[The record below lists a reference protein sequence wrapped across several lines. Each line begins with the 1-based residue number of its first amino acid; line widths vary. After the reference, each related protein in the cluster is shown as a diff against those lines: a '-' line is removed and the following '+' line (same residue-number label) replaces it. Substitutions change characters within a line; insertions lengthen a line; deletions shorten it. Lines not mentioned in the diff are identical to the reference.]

1 MNLKALRRFTA
12 SFTAAAMALLSAY
25 MAAAASSAKFKLSSN
40 KTEVLKDNSFTVTL
54 SAENSFSAA
63 GIYAEIAFD
72 KDAFELKKYTVV
84 NDIISECS
92 VGYRNSKVLFVWD
105 SDKNA
110 SFSSGNLLKL
120 QFKTISDS
128 SEGKKKFSFDVIE
141 MCDEKFKSVPNA
153 VTSAEVSVKKLTAS
167 DNVLKTID
175 LINNIGTV
183 DASDACL
190 KRITLALNAFSK
202 LSSSEKG
209 LVSNYPTLAEA
220 QKKYNELKEKEEAE
234 KNQQALQNE
243 INKFLSDNAEAL
255 ALTENNAKISD
266 LTRVTDAL
274 NEYATKSAYV
284 REKLKNKYEHLKKLR
299 DKINAL
305 IEDENAKNAAAEI
318 AAGFKETFK
327 DLIELPVSNVVY
339 EPELLT
345 EIESAVNTYDEV
357 FDDYT
362 KALLTK
368 EYQHIKALYERYKEL
383 EIKNAPEPESV
394 VREYTAFREKYL
406 KLIMMGEDSVTQNEY
421 SLIQQ
426 AMSDFDS
433 MSDMAKGKMASVY
446 RHFMNL
452 LFALNNAEVDYT
464 DSDDTQTDIDSDTDG
479 NEIIKEVVKYKT
491 KTLTAG
497 EIGLKTSY
505 EASDTVWM
513 LLALLGVSIILFSV
527 PTTLYFVMKN
537 KYLKGG
543 ENGE

>member
-1 MNLKALRRFTA
+1 MTLKALRRFTA
-12 SFTAAAMALLSAY
+12 SLMAAAMALLSAY
-25 MAAAASSAKFKLSSN
+25 TAAAASSAKFKLSSN
-40 KTEVLKDNSFTVTL
+40 KTEVFKDNSFTVTL

-63 GIYAEIAFD
+63 GIYAEISFD
-72 KDAFELKKYTVV
+72 KTAFELQKYTVV
-84 NDIISECS
+84 NDNISDCS

-110 SFSSGNLLKL
+110 SFSGNLLKL
-120 QFKTISDS
+120 QFKTVSDS

-141 MCDEKFKSVPNA
+141 MCDEKFKSVSNA

-202 LSSSEKG
+202 LTSSEKG

-243 INKFLSDNAEAL
+243 INKFLSDNADAL
-255 ALTENNAKISD
+255 ALTESNAKISD
-266 LTRVTDAL
+266 LTKVTDAL

-305 IEDENAKNAAAEI
+305 IEDENAKNAAIEI
-318 AAGFKETFK
+318 AAGFRETFK

-345 EIESAVNTYDEV
+345 EIESAINTYDEV

-406 KLIMMGEDSVTQNEY
+406 KLIMMSEDSVTQNEY

-426 AMSDFDS
+426 AMSDYDS

-446 RHFMNL
+446 RHLMNL
-452 LFALNNAEVDYT
+452 LFALNNAEVDYI
-464 DSDDTQTDIDSDTDG
+464 DSDDTQTDIDSDTNG

-491 KTLTAG
+491 KTLEAG

-505 EASDTVWM
+505 KVSDTVWM
-513 LLALLGVSIILFSV
+513 LLVLLGVSIILFSV

>member
-1 MNLKALRRFTA
+1 MTLKALRRFTA
-12 SFTAAAMALLSAY
+12 SLIAAAMALLSAY
-25 MAAAASSAKFKLSSN
+25 TAAAASSAKFKLSSN
-40 KTEVLKDNSFTVTL
+40 KTEVFKDYSFTVTL

-63 GIYAEIAFD
+63 GIYAEISFD
-72 KDAFELKKYTVV
+72 KTAFELQKYTVV
-84 NDIISECS
+84 NDNISDCS

-110 SFSSGNLLKL
+110 SFSGNLLKL
-120 QFKTISDS
+120 QFKTVSDS

-153 VTSAEVSVKKLTAS
+153 VTPAEVSVKKLTAS

-202 LSSSEKG
+202 LTSSEKG

-220 QKKYNELKEKEEAE
+220 QKKYNELKEKEETE

-243 INKFLSDNAEAL
+243 INKFLSDNADAL
-255 ALTENNAKISD
+255 ALTESNAKISD
-266 LTRVTDAL
+266 LTKVTDAL

-305 IEDENAKNAAAEI
+305 IEDENAKNAAIEI
-318 AAGFKETFK
+318 AAGFRETFK

-339 EPELLT
+339 EPEVLT
-345 EIESAVNTYDEV
+345 EIESAINTYDEV

-406 KLIMMGEDSVTQNEY
+406 KLIMMSEDSVTQNEY

-426 AMSDFDS
+426 AMSDYDS

-446 RHFMNL
+446 RHLMNL
-452 LFALNNAEVDYT
+452 LFALNNAEVDYI
-464 DSDDTQTDIDSDTDG
+464 DSDDTQTDIDSDTNG

-491 KTLTAG
+491 KTLEAG

-505 EASDTVWM
+505 KVSDTVWM
-513 LLALLGVSIILFSV
+513 LLVLLGVSIILFSV

>member
-1 MNLKALRRFTA
+1 MTLKALRRFTA
-12 SFTAAAMALLSAY
+12 SLMAAAMALLSAY
-25 MAAAASSAKFKLSSN
+25 TAAAASSAKFKLSSN
-40 KTEVLKDNSFTVTL
+40 KTEVFKDNSFTVTL

-63 GIYAEIAFD
+63 GIYAEISFD
-72 KDAFELKKYTVV
+72 KTAFELQKYTVV
-84 NDIISECS
+84 NDNISDCS

-110 SFSSGNLLKL
+110 SFSGNLLKL
-120 QFKTISDS
+120 QFKTVSDS

-202 LSSSEKG
+202 LTSSEKG

-243 INKFLSDNAEAL
+243 INKFLSDNADAL
-255 ALTENNAKISD
+255 ALTESNAKISD
-266 LTRVTDAL
+266 LTKVTDAL

-284 REKLKNKYEHLKKLR
+284 REKLKNEYEHLKKLR

-305 IEDENAKNAAAEI
+305 IEDENAKNAAIEI
-318 AAGFKETFK
+318 AAGFRETFK

-339 EPELLT
+339 EPEVLT
-345 EIESAVNTYDEV
+345 EIESAINTYDEV

-406 KLIMMGEDSVTQNEY
+406 KLIMMSEDSVTQNEY

-426 AMSDFDS
+426 AMSDYDS

-446 RHFMNL
+446 RHLMNL
-452 LFALNNAEVDYT
+452 LFALNNAEVDYI
-464 DSDDTQTDIDSDTDG
+464 DSDDTQTDIDSDTNG

-491 KTLTAG
+491 KTLEAG

-505 EASDTVWM
+505 KVSDTVWI
-513 LLALLGVSIILFSV
+513 LLVLLGVSIILFSV

>member
-1 MNLKALRRFTA
+1 MTLKALRRFTA
-12 SFTAAAMALLSAY
+12 SCMAAAMALLSAY
-25 MAAAASSAKFKLSSN
+25 TAAAASSAKFKLSSN
-40 KTEVLKDNSFTVTL
+40 KTEVFKDNSFTVTL

-63 GIYAEIAFD
+63 GIYAEISFD
-72 KDAFELKKYTVV
+72 KTAFELQKYTVV
-84 NDIISECS
+84 NDNISDCS

-110 SFSSGNLLKL
+110 SFSGNLLKL
-120 QFKTISDS
+120 QFKTVSDS

-202 LSSSEKG
+202 LTSSEKG

-243 INKFLSDNAEAL
+243 INKFLSDNADAL
-255 ALTENNAKISD
+255 ALTESNAKISD
-266 LTRVTDAL
+266 LTKVTDAL

-284 REKLKNKYEHLKKLR
+284 REKLKNEYEHLKKLR

-305 IEDENAKNAAAEI
+305 IEDENAKNAAIEI
-318 AAGFKETFK
+318 AAGFRETFK

-339 EPELLT
+339 EPEVLT
-345 EIESAVNTYDEV
+345 EIESAINTYDEV
-357 FDDYT
+357 FNDYT

-383 EIKNAPEPESV
+383 EIKNAPEPASV

-406 KLIMMGEDSVTQNEY
+406 KLIMMSEDSVTQNEY

-426 AMSDFDS
+426 AMSDYDS

-446 RHFMNL
+446 RHLMNL
-452 LFALNNAEVDYT
+452 LFALNNAEVDYI
-464 DSDDTQTDIDSDTDG
+464 DSDDTQTDIDSDTNG

-491 KTLTAG
+491 KTLEAG

-505 EASDTVWM
+505 KVSDTVWM
-513 LLALLGVSIILFSV
+513 LLVLLGVSIILFSV

>member
-1 MNLKALRRFTA
+1 MTLKALRRFTA
-12 SFTAAAMALLSAY
+12 SLMAAAMALLSAY
-25 MAAAASSAKFKLSSN
+25 TAAAASSAKFKLSSN
-40 KTEVLKDNSFTVTL
+40 KTEVFKDNSFTVTL

-63 GIYAEIAFD
+63 GIYAEISFD
-72 KDAFELKKYTVV
+72 KTAFELQKYTVV
-84 NDIISECS
+84 NDNISDCS

-110 SFSSGNLLKL
+110 SFSGNLLKL
-120 QFKTISDS
+120 QFKTVSDS

-202 LSSSEKG
+202 LTSSEKG

-243 INKFLSDNAEAL
+243 INKFLSDNADAL
-255 ALTENNAKISD
+255 ALTESNAKISD
-266 LTRVTDAL
+266 LTKVTDAL

-284 REKLKNKYEHLKKLR
+284 REKLKNEYEHLKKLR

-305 IEDENAKNAAAEI
+305 IEDENAKNAAIEI
-318 AAGFKETFK
+318 AAGFRETFK

-345 EIESAVNTYDEV
+345 EIESAINTYDEV

-406 KLIMMGEDSVTQNEY
+406 KLIMMSEDSVTQNEY

-426 AMSDFDS
+426 AMSDYDS

-446 RHFMNL
+446 RHLMNL
-452 LFALNNAEVDYT
+452 LFALNNAEVDYI
-464 DSDDTQTDIDSDTDG
+464 DSDDTQTDIDSDTNG

-491 KTLTAG
+491 KTLEAG

-505 EASDTVWM
+505 KVSDTVWM
-513 LLALLGVSIILFSV
+513 LLVLLGVSIILFSV

>member
-1 MNLKALRRFTA
+1 MTLKALRRFTA
-12 SFTAAAMALLSAY
+12 SLMAAAMALLSAY
-25 MAAAASSAKFKLSSN
+25 TAAAASSAKFKLSSN
-40 KTEVLKDNSFTVTL
+40 KTEVFKDNSFTVTL

-63 GIYAEIAFD
+63 GIYAEISFD
-72 KDAFELKKYTVV
+72 KTAFELQKYTVV
-84 NDIISECS
+84 NDNISDCS

-110 SFSSGNLLKL
+110 SFSGNLLKL
-120 QFKTISDS
+120 QFKTVSDS
-128 SEGKKKFSFDVIE
+128 SEGKKKFSFNVIE
-141 MCDEKFKSVPNA
+141 MCDEKFKSVSNA
-153 VTSAEVSVKKLTAS
+153 VTPAEVSVKKLAAS

-202 LSSSEKG
+202 LTSSEKG

-220 QKKYNELKEKEEAE
+220 QKKYNEIKEKEEAE

-243 INKFLSDNAEAL
+243 INKFLSDNADAL
-255 ALTENNAKISD
+255 ALTESNAKISD
-266 LTRVTDAL
+266 LTKVTDAL

-284 REKLKNKYEHLKKLR
+284 REKLKNEYEHLKKLR

-305 IEDENAKNAAAEI
+305 IEDENAKNAAIEI
-318 AAGFKETFK
+318 AAGFRETFK

-345 EIESAVNTYDEV
+345 EIESAINTYDEV

-406 KLIMMGEDSVTQNEY
+406 KLIMMSEDSVTLNEY

-426 AMSDFDS
+426 AMSDYDS
-433 MSDMAKGKMASVY
+433 MSDMAKGKTASVY
-446 RHFMNL
+446 RHLMNL
-452 LFALNNAEVDYT
+452 LFALNNAEVDYI

-491 KTLTAG
+491 KTLEAG

-505 EASDTVWM
+505 KVSDTVWM
-513 LLALLGVSIILFSV
+513 LLVLLGVSIILFSV

>member
-1 MNLKALRRFTA
+1 MTLKALRRFTA
-12 SFTAAAMALLSAY
+12 SLMAAAMALLSAY
-25 MAAAASSAKFKLSSN
+25 TAAAASSAKFKLSSN
-40 KTEVLKDNSFTVTL
+40 KTEVFKDNSFTVTL
-54 SAENSFSAA
+54 SAENSFSSA
-63 GIYAEIAFD
+63 GIYAEISFD
-72 KDAFELKKYTVV
+72 KTAFELQKYTVV
-84 NDIISECS
+84 NDNISDCS

-105 SDKNA
+105 SDKNV
-110 SFSSGNLLKL
+110 SFSGNLLKL
-120 QFKTISDS
+120 QFKTVSDS

-141 MCDEKFKSVPNA
+141 MCDEKFKSVSNA

-202 LSSSEKG
+202 LTSSEKG

-243 INKFLSDNAEAL
+243 INKFLSDNADAL
-255 ALTENNAKISD
+255 ALTESNAKISD
-266 LTRVTDAL
+266 LTKVTDAL

-284 REKLKNKYEHLKKLR
+284 REKLKNEYEHLKKLR

-305 IEDENAKNAAAEI
+305 IEDENAKNAAIEI
-318 AAGFKETFK
+318 AAGFRETFK

-345 EIESAVNTYDEV
+345 EIESAINTYDEV

-406 KLIMMGEDSVTQNEY
+406 KLIMMSEDSVTQNEY

-426 AMSDFDS
+426 AMSDYDS

-446 RHFMNL
+446 RHLMNL
-452 LFALNNAEVDYT
+452 LFALNNAEVDYI
-464 DSDDTQTDIDSDTDG
+464 DSDDTQTDIDSDTNG

-491 KTLTAG
+491 KTLEAG

-505 EASDTVWM
+505 KVSDTVWM
-513 LLALLGVSIILFSV
+513 LLVLLGVSIILFSV

>member
-1 MNLKALRRFTA
+1 MTLKAFRRFTA
-12 SFTAAAMALLSAY
+12 SLMAAAMALLSAY
-25 MAAAASSAKFKLSSN
+25 TAAAASSAKFKLSSN
-40 KTEVLKDNSFTVTL
+40 KTEVFKDNSFTVTL

-63 GIYAEIAFD
+63 GIYAEISFD
-72 KDAFELKKYTVV
+72 KTAFELQKYTVV
-84 NDIISECS
+84 NDNISDCS

-110 SFSSGNLLKL
+110 SFSGNLLKL
-120 QFKTISDS
+120 QFKTVSDS

-141 MCDEKFKSVPNA
+141 MCDEKFKSVSNA
-153 VTSAEVSVKKLTAS
+153 VTPAEVSVKKLAAS

-202 LSSSEKG
+202 LTSSEKG

-243 INKFLSDNAEAL
+243 INKFLSDNADAL
-255 ALTENNAKISD
+255 ALTESNAKISD
-266 LTRVTDAL
+266 LTKVTDAL

-284 REKLKNKYEHLKKLR
+284 REKLKNEYEHLKKLR

-305 IEDENAKNAAAEI
+305 IEDENAKNAAIEI
-318 AAGFKETFK
+318 AAGFRETFK

-345 EIESAVNTYDEV
+345 EIESAINTYDEV

-406 KLIMMGEDSVTQNEY
+406 KLIMMSEDSVTLNEY

-426 AMSDFDS
+426 AMSDYDS
-433 MSDMAKGKMASVY
+433 MSDMAKGKTASVY
-446 RHFMNL
+446 RHLMNL
-452 LFALNNAEVDYT
+452 LFALNNAEVDYI
-464 DSDDTQTDIDSDTDG
+464 DSDDTLTDIDSDTDG
-479 NEIIKEVVKYKT
+479 NEIIKEVVKFKT
-491 KTLTAG
+491 KTLEAG

-505 EASDTVWM
+505 KVSDTVWM
-513 LLALLGVSIILFSV
+513 LLVLLGVSIILFSV

>member
-1 MNLKALRRFTA
+1 MTLKALRRFTA
-12 SFTAAAMALLSAY
+12 SLMAAAMALLSAY
-25 MAAAASSAKFKLSSN
+25 TAAAASSAKFKLSSN
-40 KTEVLKDNSFTVTL
+40 KTEVFKDNSFTVTL

-63 GIYAEIAFD
+63 GIYAEISFD
-72 KDAFELKKYTVV
+72 KAAFELQKYTVV
-84 NDIISECS
+84 NDNISDCS

-110 SFSSGNLLKL
+110 SFSGNLLKL
-120 QFKTISDS
+120 QFKTVSDS

-141 MCDEKFKSVPNA
+141 MCDEKFKSVSNA
-153 VTSAEVSVKKLTAS
+153 VTPAEVSVKKLAAS

-202 LSSSEKG
+202 LTSSEKG

-243 INKFLSDNAEAL
+243 INKFLSDNADAL
-255 ALTENNAKISD
+255 ALTESNAKISD
-266 LTRVTDAL
+266 LTKVTDAL

-284 REKLKNKYEHLKKLR
+284 REKIKNEYEHLKKLR

-305 IEDENAKNAAAEI
+305 IEDENAKNAAIEI
-318 AAGFKETFK
+318 AAGFRETFK

-345 EIESAVNTYDEV
+345 EIESAINTYDEV

-406 KLIMMGEDSVTQNEY
+406 KLIMMSEDSVTLNEY

-426 AMSDFDS
+426 AMSDYDS
-433 MSDMAKGKMASVY
+433 MSDMAKGKTASVY
-446 RHFMNL
+446 RHLMNL
-452 LFALNNAEVDYT
+452 LFALNNAEVDYI

-491 KTLTAG
+491 KTLEAG

-505 EASDTVWM
+505 KVSDTVWM
-513 LLALLGVSIILFSV
+513 LLVLLGVSIILFSV

>member
-1 MNLKALRRFTA
+1 MTLKALRRFTA
-12 SFTAAAMALLSAY
+12 SCMAAAMALLSAY
-25 MAAAASSAKFKLSSN
+25 TAAAASSAKFKLSSN
-40 KTEVLKDNSFTVTL
+40 KTEVFKDNSFTVTL

-63 GIYAEIAFD
+63 GIYAEISFD
-72 KDAFELKKYTVV
+72 KIAFELQKYTVV
-84 NDIISECS
+84 NDNISDCS

-110 SFSSGNLLKL
+110 SFSGNLLKL
-120 QFKTISDS
+120 QFKTVSDS

-141 MCDEKFKSVPNA
+141 MCDEKFKSVSNA
-153 VTSAEVSVKKLTAS
+153 VTPAEVSVKKLTAS

-202 LSSSEKG
+202 LTSSEKG

-243 INKFLSDNAEAL
+243 INKFLSDNADAL
-255 ALTENNAKISD
+255 ALTESNAKISD

-284 REKLKNKYEHLKKLR
+284 REKLKNEYEHLKKLR

-318 AAGFKETFK
+318 AAGFRETFK

-339 EPELLT
+339 EPEVLT
-345 EIESAVNTYDEV
+345 EIESAINTYDEV

-406 KLIMMGEDSVTQNEY
+406 KLIMMSEDSVTQNEY

-426 AMSDFDS
+426 AMSDYDS

-446 RHFMNL
+446 RHLMNL
-452 LFALNNAEVDYT
+452 LFALNNAEVDYI
-464 DSDDTQTDIDSDTDG
+464 DSDDTQTDIDSDTNG
-479 NEIIKEVVKYKT
+479 NEIIKDVVKYKT
-491 KTLTAG
+491 KTLEAG

-505 EASDTVWM
+505 KVSDTVWM
-513 LLALLGVSIILFSV
+513 LLVLLGVSIILFSV

>member
-1 MNLKALRRFTA
+1 MTLKALRRFTA
-12 SFTAAAMALLSAY
+12 SLMAAAMALLSAY
-25 MAAAASSAKFKLSSN
+25 TVAAASSAKFKLSSN
-40 KTEVLKDNSFTVTL
+40 KTEVFKDNSFTVTL

-63 GIYAEIAFD
+63 GIYAEISFD
-72 KDAFELKKYTVV
+72 KTAFELQKYTVV
-84 NDIISECS
+84 NDNISDCS

-110 SFSSGNLLKL
+110 SFSGNLLKL
-120 QFKTISDS
+120 QFKTVSDS

-141 MCDEKFKSVPNA
+141 MCDEKFKSVSNA

-202 LSSSEKG
+202 LTSSEKG

-220 QKKYNELKEKEEAE
+220 QKKYNELKEKEETE

-243 INKFLSDNAEAL
+243 INKFLSDNADAL
-255 ALTENNAKISD
+255 ALTESNAKISD
-266 LTRVTDAL
+266 LTKVTDAL

-305 IEDENAKNAAAEI
+305 IEDENAKNAAIEI
-318 AAGFKETFK
+318 AAGFRETFK

-345 EIESAVNTYDEV
+345 EIESAINTYDEV

-406 KLIMMGEDSVTQNEY
+406 KLIMMSEDSVTQNEY

-426 AMSDFDS
+426 AMSDYDS

-446 RHFMNL
+446 RHLMNL
-452 LFALNNAEVDYT
+452 LFALNNAEVDYI
-464 DSDDTQTDIDSDTDG
+464 DSDDTQTDIDSDTNG

-491 KTLTAG
+491 KTLEAG

-505 EASDTVWM
+505 KVSDTVWM
-513 LLALLGVSIILFSV
+513 LLVLLGVSIILFSV

>member
-1 MNLKALRRFTA
+1 MTLKALRRFTA
-12 SFTAAAMALLSAY
+12 SLMAAAMALLSAY
-25 MAAAASSAKFKLSSN
+25 TAAAASSAKFKLSSN
-40 KTEVLKDNSFTVTL
+40 KTEVFKDNSFTVTL

-63 GIYAEIAFD
+63 GIYAEISFD
-72 KDAFELKKYTVV
+72 KTAFELQKYTVV
-84 NDIISECS
+84 NDNISDCS

-110 SFSSGNLLKL
+110 SFSGNLLKL
-120 QFKTISDS
+120 QFKTVSDS

-141 MCDEKFKSVPNA
+141 MCDEKFKSVSNA

-202 LSSSEKG
+202 LTSSEKG

-220 QKKYNELKEKEEAE
+220 QKKYNELKEKEETE

-243 INKFLSDNAEAL
+243 INKFLSDNADAL
-255 ALTENNAKISD
+255 ALTESNAKISD
-266 LTRVTDAL
+266 LTKVTDAL

-305 IEDENAKNAAAEI
+305 IEDENAKNAAIEI
-318 AAGFKETFK
+318 AAGFRETFK

-345 EIESAVNTYDEV
+345 EIESAINTYDEV

-406 KLIMMGEDSVTQNEY
+406 KLIMMSEDSVTQNEY

-426 AMSDFDS
+426 AMSDYDS

-446 RHFMNL
+446 RHLMNL
-452 LFALNNAEVDYT
+452 LFALNNAEVDYI
-464 DSDDTQTDIDSDTDG
+464 DSDDTQTDIDSDTNG

-491 KTLTAG
+491 KTLEAG

-505 EASDTVWM
+505 KVSDTVWM
-513 LLALLGVSIILFSV
+513 LLVLLGVSIILFSV

>member
-1 MNLKALRRFTA
+1 MTLKALRRFTA
-12 SFTAAAMALLSAY
+12 SLMAAAMALLSAY
-25 MAAAASSAKFKLSSN
+25 TAAAASSAKFKLSSN
-40 KTEVLKDNSFTVTL
+40 KTEVFKDNSFTVTL

-63 GIYAEIAFD
+63 GIYAEISFD
-72 KDAFELKKYTVV
+72 KTAFELQKYTVV
-84 NDIISECS
+84 NDNISDCS

-110 SFSSGNLLKL
+110 SFSGNLLKL
-120 QFKTISDS
+120 QFKTVSDS

-141 MCDEKFKSVPNA
+141 MCDEKFKSVSNA
-153 VTSAEVSVKKLTAS
+153 VTPAEVSVKKLAAS

-202 LSSSEKG
+202 LTSSEKG
-209 LVSNYPTLAEA
+209 FVSNYPTLAEA
-220 QKKYNELKEKEEAE
+220 QKKYNEIKEKEEAE

-243 INKFLSDNAEAL
+243 INKFLSDNADAL
-255 ALTENNAKISD
+255 ALTESNAKISD
-266 LTRVTDAL
+266 LTKVTDAL

-284 REKLKNKYEHLKKLR
+284 REKLKNEYEHLKKLR

-305 IEDENAKNAAAEI
+305 IEDENAKNAAIEI
-318 AAGFKETFK
+318 AAGFRETFK

-345 EIESAVNTYDEV
+345 EIESAINTYDEV

-406 KLIMMGEDSVTQNEY
+406 KLIMMSEDSVTQNEY

-426 AMSDFDS
+426 AMSDYDS
-433 MSDMAKGKMASVY
+433 MSDMAKGKTASVY
-446 RHFMNL
+446 RHLMNL
-452 LFALNNAEVDYT
+452 LFALNNAEVDYI

-491 KTLTAG
+491 KTLEAG

-505 EASDTVWM
+505 KVSDTVWM
-513 LLALLGVSIILFSV
+513 LLVLLGVSIILFSV

>member
-1 MNLKALRRFTA
+1 MTLKALRRFTA
-12 SFTAAAMALLSAY
+12 SLMAAAMALLSAY
-25 MAAAASSAKFKLSSN
+25 TAAAASSAKFKLSSN
-40 KTEVLKDNSFTVTL
+40 KTEVFKDNSFTVTL

-63 GIYAEIAFD
+63 GIYAEISFD
-72 KDAFELKKYTVV
+72 KTAFELQKYTVV
-84 NDIISECS
+84 NDNISDCS

-110 SFSSGNLLKL
+110 SFSGNLLKL
-120 QFKTISDS
+120 QFKTVSDS

-141 MCDEKFKSVPNA
+141 MCDEKFKSVSNA
-153 VTSAEVSVKKLTAS
+153 VTPAEVSVKKLAAS

-202 LSSSEKG
+202 LTSSEKG

-255 ALTENNAKISD
+255 ALKESNAKISD
-266 LTRVTDAL
+266 LTKVTDAL

-284 REKLKNKYEHLKKLR
+284 REKLKNEYEHLKKLR

-305 IEDENAKNAAAEI
+305 IEDENAKNAAIEI
-318 AAGFKETFK
+318 AAGFRETFK

-345 EIESAVNTYDEV
+345 EIESAINTYDEV

-406 KLIMMGEDSVTQNEY
+406 KLIMMSEDSVTQNEY

-426 AMSDFDS
+426 AMSDYDS
-433 MSDMAKGKMASVY
+433 MSDMAKGKTASVY
-446 RHFMNL
+446 RHLMNL
-452 LFALNNAEVDYT
+452 LFALNNAEVDYI
-464 DSDDTQTDIDSDTDG
+464 DSDDSQTDIDSDTDG

-491 KTLTAG
+491 KTLEAG
-497 EIGLKTSY
+497 KIGLKTSY
-505 EASDTVWM
+505 KVSDTVWM
-513 LLALLGVSIILFSV
+513 LLVLLGVSIILFSV

>member
-1 MNLKALRRFTA
+1 MTLKALRRFTA
-12 SFTAAAMALLSAY
+12 SCMAAAMALLSAY
-25 MAAAASSAKFKLSSN
+25 TAAAASSAKFKLSSN
-40 KTEVLKDNSFTVTL
+40 KTEVFKDNSFTVTL

-63 GIYAEIAFD
+63 GIYAEISFD
-72 KDAFELKKYTVV
+72 KTAFELQKYTVV
-84 NDIISECS
+84 NDNISDCS

-110 SFSSGNLLKL
+110 SFSGNLLKL
-120 QFKTISDS
+120 QFKTVSDS
-128 SEGKKKFSFDVIE
+128 LEGKKKFSFDVIE

-202 LSSSEKG
+202 LTSSEKG

-243 INKFLSDNAEAL
+243 INKFLSDNADAL
-255 ALTENNAKISD
+255 ALTESNAKISD
-266 LTRVTDAL
+266 LTKVTDAL

-284 REKLKNKYEHLKKLR
+284 REKLKNEYEHLKKLR

-305 IEDENAKNAAAEI
+305 IEDENAKNAAIEI
-318 AAGFKETFK
+318 AAGFRETFK

-339 EPELLT
+339 EPEVLT
-345 EIESAVNTYDEV
+345 EIESAINTYDEV

-406 KLIMMGEDSVTQNEY
+406 KLIMMSEDSVTQNEY

-426 AMSDFDS
+426 AMSDYDS
-433 MSDMAKGKMASVY
+433 MSDMAKGKTASVY
-446 RHFMNL
+446 RHLMNL
-452 LFALNNAEVDYT
+452 LFALNNAEVDYI
-464 DSDDTQTDIDSDTDG
+464 DSDDTQTDIDSDTNG

-491 KTLTAG
+491 KTLEAG

-505 EASDTVWM
+505 KVSDTVWM
-513 LLALLGVSIILFSV
+513 LLVLLGVSIILFSV

>member
-1 MNLKALRRFTA
+1 MTLKALRRFTA
-12 SFTAAAMALLSAY
+12 SLMAAAMALLSAY
-25 MAAAASSAKFKLSSN
+25 TAAAASSAKFKLSSN
-40 KTEVLKDNSFTVTL
+40 KTEVFKDNSFTVTL

-63 GIYAEIAFD
+63 GIYAEISFD
-72 KDAFELKKYTVV
+72 KAAFELQKYTVV
-84 NDIISECS
+84 NDNISDCS

-110 SFSSGNLLKL
+110 SFSGNLLKL
-120 QFKTISDS
+120 QFKTVSDS

-141 MCDEKFKSVPNA
+141 MCDEKFKSVSNA

-202 LSSSEKG
+202 LTSSEKG

-220 QKKYNELKEKEEAE
+220 QKKYNELKEKEETE

-243 INKFLSDNAEAL
+243 INKFLSDNADAL
-255 ALTENNAKISD
+255 ALTESNAKISD

-284 REKLKNKYEHLKKLR
+284 REKLKNKYEHLKKIR

-305 IEDENAKNAAAEI
+305 IEDENAKNAAIEI
-318 AAGFKETFK
+318 AAGFRETFK

-345 EIESAVNTYDEV
+345 EIESAINTYDEV

-406 KLIMMGEDSVTQNEY
+406 KLIMMSEDSVTQNEY

-426 AMSDFDS
+426 AMSDYDS

-446 RHFMNL
+446 RHLMNL
-452 LFALNNAEVDYT
+452 LFALNNAEVDYI
-464 DSDDTQTDIDSDTDG
+464 DSDDTQTDIDSDTNG

-491 KTLTAG
+491 KTLEAG

-505 EASDTVWM
+505 KVSDTVWM
-513 LLALLGVSIILFSV
+513 LLVLLGVSIILFSV

>member
-1 MNLKALRRFTA
+1 MTLKALRRFTA
-12 SFTAAAMALLSAY
+12 SLMAAAMALLSAY
-25 MAAAASSAKFKLSSN
+25 TAAAASSAKFKLSSN
-40 KTEVLKDNSFTVTL
+40 KTEVFKDNSFTVTL

-63 GIYAEIAFD
+63 GIYAEISFD
-72 KDAFELKKYTVV
+72 KTAFELQKYTVV
-84 NDIISECS
+84 NDNISDCS

-110 SFSSGNLLKL
+110 SFSGNLLKL
-120 QFKTISDS
+120 QFKTVSDS

-141 MCDEKFKSVPNA
+141 MCDEKFKSVSNA
-153 VTSAEVSVKKLTAS
+153 VTPAEVSVKKLAAS

-202 LSSSEKG
+202 LTSSEKG

-243 INKFLSDNAEAL
+243 INKFLSDNADAL
-255 ALTENNAKISD
+255 ALTESNAKISD
-266 LTRVTDAL
+266 LTKVTDAL

-284 REKLKNKYEHLKKLR
+284 REKLKNEYEHLKKLR

-305 IEDENAKNAAAEI
+305 IEDENAKNAAIEI
-318 AAGFKETFK
+318 AAGFRETFK

-345 EIESAVNTYDEV
+345 EIESAINTYDEV

-406 KLIMMGEDSVTQNEY
+406 KLIMMSDDSVTQNEY

-491 KTLTAG
+491 KTLEAG

-505 EASDTVWM
+505 KVSDTVWM
-513 LLALLGVSIILFSV
+513 LLVLLGVSIILFSV

>member
-1 MNLKALRRFTA
+1 MTLKALRRFTA
-12 SFTAAAMALLSAY
+12 SLMAAAMALLSAY
-25 MAAAASSAKFKLSSN
+25 TAAAASSAKFKLSSN
-40 KTEVLKDNSFTVTL
+40 KTEVFKDNSFTVTL

-63 GIYAEIAFD
+63 GIYAEISFD
-72 KDAFELKKYTVV
+72 KTAFELQKYTVV
-84 NDIISECS
+84 NDNISDCS

-110 SFSSGNLLKL
+110 SFSGNLLKL
-120 QFKTISDS
+120 QFKTVSDS

-141 MCDEKFKSVPNA
+141 MCDEKFKSVSNA
-153 VTSAEVSVKKLTAS
+153 VTPAEVSVKKLAAS

-202 LSSSEKG
+202 LTSSEKG

-243 INKFLSDNAEAL
+243 INKFLSDNADAL
-255 ALTENNAKISD
+255 ALTESNAKISD
-266 LTRVTDAL
+266 LTKVTDAL

-284 REKLKNKYEHLKKLR
+284 REKLKNEYEHLKKLR

-305 IEDENAKNAAAEI
+305 IEDENAKNAAIEI
-318 AAGFKETFK
+318 AAGFRETFK

-345 EIESAVNTYDEV
+345 EIESAINTYDEV

-406 KLIMMGEDSVTQNEY
+406 KLIMMSDDSVTQNEY

-426 AMSDFDS
+426 AMSDYDS
-433 MSDMAKGKMASVY
+433 MSDMAKGKTASVY
-446 RHFMNL
+446 RHLMNL
-452 LFALNNAEVDYT
+452 LFALNNAEVDYI

-491 KTLTAG
+491 KTLEAG

-505 EASDTVWM
+505 KVSDTVWM
-513 LLALLGVSIILFSV
+513 LLVLLGVSIILFSV

>member
-1 MNLKALRRFTA
+1 MTLKALRRFTA
-12 SFTAAAMALLSAY
+12 SLMAAAMALLSAY
-25 MAAAASSAKFKLSSN
+25 TAAAASSAKFKLSSN
-40 KTEVLKDNSFTVTL
+40 KTEVFKDNSFTVTL

-63 GIYAEIAFD
+63 GIYAEISFD
-72 KDAFELKKYTVV
+72 KTAFELQKYTVV
-84 NDIISECS
+84 NDNISDCS

-110 SFSSGNLLKL
+110 SFSGNLLKL
-120 QFKTISDS
+120 QFKTVSDS

-141 MCDEKFKSVPNA
+141 MCDEKFKSVSNA
-153 VTSAEVSVKKLTAS
+153 VTPAEVSVKKLAAS

-202 LSSSEKG
+202 LTSSEKG

-243 INKFLSDNAEAL
+243 INKFLSDNADAL
-255 ALTENNAKISD
+255 ALTESNAKISD
-266 LTRVTDAL
+266 LTKVTDAL

-284 REKLKNKYEHLKKLR
+284 REKLKNEYEHLKKLR

-305 IEDENAKNAAAEI
+305 IEDENAKNAAIEI
-318 AAGFKETFK
+318 AAGFRETFK

-345 EIESAVNTYDEV
+345 EIESAINTYDEV

-406 KLIMMGEDSVTQNEY
+406 KLIMMSEDSVTLNEY

-426 AMSDFDS
+426 AMSDYDS
-433 MSDMAKGKMASVY
+433 MSDMAKGKTASVY
-446 RHFMNL
+446 RHLMNL
-452 LFALNNAEVDYT
+452 LFALNNAEVDYI
-464 DSDDTQTDIDSDTDG
+464 DSDDTLTDIDSDTDG
-479 NEIIKEVVKYKT
+479 NEIIKEVVKFKT
-491 KTLTAG
+491 KTLEAG

-505 EASDTVWM
+505 KVSDTVWM
-513 LLALLGVSIILFSV
+513 LLVLLGVSIILFSV

>member
-1 MNLKALRRFTA
+1 MTLKALRRFTA
-12 SFTAAAMALLSAY
+12 SLMAAAMALLSAY
-25 MAAAASSAKFKLSSN
+25 TAAAASSAKFKLSSN
-40 KTEVLKDNSFTVTL
+40 KTEVFKDNSFTVTL

-63 GIYAEIAFD
+63 GIYAEISFD
-72 KDAFELKKYTVV
+72 KAAFELQKYTVV
-84 NDIISECS
+84 NDNISDCS

-110 SFSSGNLLKL
+110 SFSGNLLKL
-120 QFKTISDS
+120 QFKTVSDS

-141 MCDEKFKSVPNA
+141 MCDEKFKSVSNA
-153 VTSAEVSVKKLTAS
+153 VTPAEVSVKKLAAS

-202 LSSSEKG
+202 LTSSEKG

-243 INKFLSDNAEAL
+243 INKFLSDNADAL
-255 ALTENNAKISD
+255 ALTESNAKISD
-266 LTRVTDAL
+266 LTKVTDAL

-284 REKLKNKYEHLKKLR
+284 REKLKNEYEHLKKLR

-305 IEDENAKNAAAEI
+305 IEDENAKNAAIEI
-318 AAGFKETFK
+318 AAGFRETFK

-345 EIESAVNTYDEV
+345 EIESAINTYDEV

-406 KLIMMGEDSVTQNEY
+406 KLIMMSEDSVTLNEY

-426 AMSDFDS
+426 AMSDYDS
-433 MSDMAKGKMASVY
+433 MSDMAKGKTASVY
-446 RHFMNL
+446 RHLMNL
-452 LFALNNAEVDYT
+452 LFALNNAEVDYI

-491 KTLTAG
+491 KTLEAG

-505 EASDTVWM
+505 KVSDTVWM
-513 LLALLGVSIILFSV
+513 LLVLLGVSIILFSV

>member
-1 MNLKALRRFTA
+1 MTLKALRRFTA
-12 SFTAAAMALLSAY
+12 SLMAAAMALLSAY
-25 MAAAASSAKFKLSSN
+25 TAAAASSAKFKLSSN
-40 KTEVLKDNSFTVTL
+40 KTEVFKDNSFTVTL

-63 GIYAEIAFD
+63 GIYAEISFD
-72 KDAFELKKYTVV
+72 KTAFELQKYTVV
-84 NDIISECS
+84 NDNISDCS

-110 SFSSGNLLKL
+110 SFSGNLLKL
-120 QFKTISDS
+120 QFKTVSDS

-141 MCDEKFKSVPNA
+141 MCDEKFKSVSNA
-153 VTSAEVSVKKLTAS
+153 VTPAEVSVKKLAAS

-202 LSSSEKG
+202 LTSSEKG

-243 INKFLSDNAEAL
+243 INKFLSDNADAL
-255 ALTENNAKISD
+255 ALTESNAKISD
-266 LTRVTDAL
+266 LTKVTDAL

-284 REKLKNKYEHLKKLR
+284 REKLKNEYEHLKKLR

-305 IEDENAKNAAAEI
+305 IEDENAKNAAIEI
-318 AAGFKETFK
+318 AAGFRETFK

-345 EIESAVNTYDEV
+345 EIESAINTYDEV

-406 KLIMMGEDSVTQNEY
+406 KLIMMSEDSVTQNEY

-426 AMSDFDS
+426 AMSDYDS
-433 MSDMAKGKMASVY
+433 MSDMAKGKTASVY
-446 RHFMNL
+446 RHLMNL
-452 LFALNNAEVDYT
+452 LFALNNAEVDYI

-491 KTLTAG
+491 KTLEAG
-497 EIGLKTSY
+497 KIGLKTSY
-505 EASDTVWM
+505 KVSDTVWM
-513 LLALLGVSIILFSV
+513 LLVLLGVSIILFSV

>member
-1 MNLKALRRFTA
+1 MTLKALRRFTA
-12 SFTAAAMALLSAY
+12 SLMAAAMALLSAY
-25 MAAAASSAKFKLSSN
+25 TAAAASSAKFKLSSN
-40 KTEVLKDNSFTVTL
+40 KTEVFKDYSFTVTL

-63 GIYAEIAFD
+63 GIYAEISFD
-72 KDAFELKKYTVV
+72 KTAFELQKYTVV
-84 NDIISECS
+84 NDNISDCS

-110 SFSSGNLLKL
+110 SFSGNLLKL
-120 QFKTISDS
+120 QFKTVSDS

-141 MCDEKFKSVPNA
+141 MCDEKFKSVSNA

-202 LSSSEKG
+202 LTSSEKG

-243 INKFLSDNAEAL
+243 INKFLSDNADAL
-255 ALTENNAKISD
+255 ALTESNAKISD

-284 REKLKNKYEHLKKLR
+284 REKLKNEYEHLKKLR

-305 IEDENAKNAAAEI
+305 IEDENAKNAAIEI
-318 AAGFKETFK
+318 AAGFRETFK

-345 EIESAVNTYDEV
+345 EIESAINTYDEV

-406 KLIMMGEDSVTQNEY
+406 KLIMMSEDSVTQNEY

-426 AMSDFDS
+426 AMSDYDS

-446 RHFMNL
+446 RHLMNL
-452 LFALNNAEVDYT
+452 LFALNNAEVDYI
-464 DSDDTQTDIDSDTDG
+464 DSDDTQTDIDSDTNG

-491 KTLTAG
+491 KTLEAG

-505 EASDTVWM
+505 KVSDTVWM
-513 LLALLGVSIILFSV
+513 LLVLLGVSIILFSV

>member
-1 MNLKALRRFTA
+1 MTLKALRRFTA
-12 SFTAAAMALLSAY
+12 SCMAAAMALLSAY
-25 MAAAASSAKFKLSSN
+25 TAAAASSAKFKLSSN
-40 KTEVLKDNSFTVTL
+40 KTEVFKDNSFTVTL

-63 GIYAEIAFD
+63 GIYAEISFD
-72 KDAFELKKYTVV
+72 KAAFELQKYTVV
-84 NDIISECS
+84 NDNISDCS

-105 SDKNA
+105 NDKNA
-110 SFSSGNLLKL
+110 SFSGNLLKL
-120 QFKTISDS
+120 QFKTVSDS

-141 MCDEKFKSVPNA
+141 MCDEKFKSVSNA
-153 VTSAEVSVKKLTAS
+153 VTPAEVSVKKLTAS

-255 ALTENNAKISD
+255 ALTESSAKISD
-266 LTRVTDAL
+266 LTKVTDAL

-284 REKLKNKYEHLKKLR
+284 REKLKNEYEHLKKLR

-305 IEDENAKNAAAEI
+305 IEDENAKNAAIEI
-318 AAGFKETFK
+318 AAGFRETFK

-345 EIESAVNTYDEV
+345 EIESAINTYDEV

-406 KLIMMGEDSVTQNEY
+406 KLIMMSEDSVTQNEY

-426 AMSDFDS
+426 AMSDYDS

-446 RHFMNL
+446 RHLMNL
-452 LFALNNAEVDYT
+452 LFALNNAEVDYI

-491 KTLTAG
+491 KTLEAG

-505 EASDTVWM
+505 KVSDTVWM
-513 LLALLGVSIILFSV
+513 LLVLLGVSIILFSV

>member
-1 MNLKALRRFTA
+1 MTLKALRRFTA
-12 SFTAAAMALLSAY
+12 SLMAAAMALLSAY
-25 MAAAASSAKFKLSSN
+25 TAAAASSAKFKLSSN
-40 KTEVLKDNSFTVTL
+40 KTEVFKDNSFTVTL

-63 GIYAEIAFD
+63 GIYAEISFD
-72 KDAFELKKYTVV
+72 KTAFELQKYTVV
-84 NDIISECS
+84 NDNISDCS

-110 SFSSGNLLKL
+110 SFSGNLLKL
-120 QFKTISDS
+120 QFKTVSDS

-141 MCDEKFKSVPNA
+141 MCDEKFKSVSNA

-175 LINNIGTV
+175 LINNIGPV

-202 LSSSEKG
+202 LTSSEKG

-220 QKKYNELKEKEEAE
+220 QKKYNELKEKEETE

-243 INKFLSDNAEAL
+243 INKFLSDNADAL
-255 ALTENNAKISD
+255 ALTESNAKISD
-266 LTRVTDAL
+266 LTKVTDAL

-305 IEDENAKNAAAEI
+305 IEDENAKNAAIEI
-318 AAGFKETFK
+318 AAGFRETFK

-345 EIESAVNTYDEV
+345 EIESAINTYDEV

-406 KLIMMGEDSVTQNEY
+406 KLIMMSEDSVTQNEY

-426 AMSDFDS
+426 AMSDYDS

-446 RHFMNL
+446 RHLMNM
-452 LFALNNAEVDYT
+452 LFALNNAEVDYI
-464 DSDDTQTDIDSDTDG
+464 DSDDTQTDIDSDTNG

-491 KTLTAG
+491 KTLEAG

-505 EASDTVWM
+505 KVSDTVWM
-513 LLALLGVSIILFSV
+513 LLVLLGVSIILFSV

>member
-1 MNLKALRRFTA
+1 MTLKALRRFTA
-12 SFTAAAMALLSAY
+12 SLMAAAMALLSAY
-25 MAAAASSAKFKLSSN
+25 TAAAASSAKFKLSSN
-40 KTEVLKDNSFTVTL
+40 KTEVFKDNSFTVTL

-63 GIYAEIAFD
+63 GIYAEISFD
-72 KDAFELKKYTVV
+72 KAAFELQKYTVV
-84 NDIISECS
+84 NDNISDCS

-110 SFSSGNLLKL
+110 SFSGNLLKL
-120 QFKTISDS
+120 QFKTVSDS

-141 MCDEKFKSVPNA
+141 MCDEKFKSVSNA
-153 VTSAEVSVKKLTAS
+153 VTPAEVSVKKLAAS

-202 LSSSEKG
+202 LTSSEKG

-243 INKFLSDNAEAL
+243 INKFLSDNADAL
-255 ALTENNAKISD
+255 ALTESNAKISD
-266 LTRVTDAL
+266 LTKVTDAL

-284 REKLKNKYEHLKKLR
+284 REKLKNEYEHLKKLR

-305 IEDENAKNAAAEI
+305 IEDENAKNAAIEI
-318 AAGFKETFK
+318 AAGFRETFK

-345 EIESAVNTYDEV
+345 EIESAINTYDEV

-406 KLIMMGEDSVTQNEY
+406 KLIMMSEDSVTQNEY

-426 AMSDFDS
+426 AMSDYDS
-433 MSDMAKGKMASVY
+433 MSDMAKGKTASVY
-446 RHFMNL
+446 RHLMNL
-452 LFALNNAEVDYT
+452 LFALNNAEVDYI

-491 KTLTAG
+491 KTLEAG

-505 EASDTVWM
+505 KVSDTVWM
-513 LLALLGVSIILFSV
+513 LLVLLGVSIILFSV

>member
-1 MNLKALRRFTA
+1 MTLKALRRFTA
-12 SFTAAAMALLSAY
+12 SLMAAAMALLSAY
-25 MAAAASSAKFKLSSN
+25 TAAAASSAKFKLSSN
-40 KTEVLKDNSFTVTL
+40 KTEVFKDNSFTVTL

-63 GIYAEIAFD
+63 GIYAEISFD
-72 KDAFELKKYTVV
+72 KTAFELQKYTVV
-84 NDIISECS
+84 NDNISDCS

-110 SFSSGNLLKL
+110 SFSGNLLKL
-120 QFKTISDS
+120 QFKTVSDS

-141 MCDEKFKSVPNA
+141 MCDEKFKSVSNA
-153 VTSAEVSVKKLTAS
+153 VTPAEVSVKKLAAS

-202 LSSSEKG
+202 LTSSEKG

-243 INKFLSDNAEAL
+243 INKFLSDNADAL
-255 ALTENNAKISD
+255 ALTESNAKISD
-266 LTRVTDAL
+266 LTKVTDAL

-284 REKLKNKYEHLKKLR
+284 REKLKNEYEHLKKLR

-305 IEDENAKNAAAEI
+305 IEDENAKNAAIEI
-318 AAGFKETFK
+318 AAGFRETFK

-345 EIESAVNTYDEV
+345 EIESAINTYDEV

-406 KLIMMGEDSVTQNEY
+406 KLIMMSEDSVTLNEY

-426 AMSDFDS
+426 AMSDYDS
-433 MSDMAKGKMASVY
+433 MSDMAKGKTASVY
-446 RHFMNL
+446 RHLMNL
-452 LFALNNAEVDYT
+452 LFALNNAEVDYI

-491 KTLTAG
+491 KTLEAG

-505 EASDTVWM
+505 KVSDTVWM
-513 LLALLGVSIILFSV
+513 LLVLLGVSIILFSV

-537 KYLKGG
+537 KYLKRR
-543 ENGE
+543 

>member
-1 MNLKALRRFTA
+1 MTLKALRRFTA
-12 SFTAAAMALLSAY
+12 SLMAAAMALLSAY
-25 MAAAASSAKFKLSSN
+25 TAAAASSAKFKLSSN
-40 KTEVLKDNSFTVTL
+40 KTEVFKDNSFTVTL

-63 GIYAEIAFD
+63 GIYAEISFD
-72 KDAFELKKYTVV
+72 KTAFELQKYTVV
-84 NDIISECS
+84 NDNISDCS

-110 SFSSGNLLKL
+110 SFSGNLLKL
-120 QFKTISDS
+120 QFKTVSDS

-141 MCDEKFKSVPNA
+141 MCDEKFKSVSNA
-153 VTSAEVSVKKLTAS
+153 VTPVEVSVKKLAAS

-202 LSSSEKG
+202 LTSSEKG

-243 INKFLSDNAEAL
+243 INKFLSDNADAL
-255 ALTENNAKISD
+255 ALTESNAKISD
-266 LTRVTDAL
+266 LTKVTDAL

-284 REKLKNKYEHLKKLR
+284 REKLKNEYEHLKKLR

-305 IEDENAKNAAAEI
+305 IEDENAKNAAIEI
-318 AAGFKETFK
+318 AAGFRETFK

-345 EIESAVNTYDEV
+345 EIESAINTYDEV

-406 KLIMMGEDSVTQNEY
+406 KLIMMSEDSVTQNEY

-426 AMSDFDS
+426 AMSDYDS
-433 MSDMAKGKMASVY
+433 MSDMAKGKTASVY
-446 RHFMNL
+446 RHLMNL
-452 LFALNNAEVDYT
+452 LFALNNAEVDYI
-464 DSDDTQTDIDSDTDG
+464 DSDDTLTDIDSDTDG

-491 KTLTAG
+491 KTLEAG

-505 EASDTVWM
+505 KVSDTVWM
-513 LLALLGVSIILFSV
+513 LLVLLGVSIILFSV

>member
-1 MNLKALRRFTA
+1 MTLKALRRFTA
-12 SFTAAAMALLSAY
+12 SLIAAAMALLSAY
-25 MAAAASSAKFKLSSN
+25 TAAAASSAKFKLSSN
-40 KTEVLKDNSFTVTL
+40 KTEVFKDNSFTVTL

-63 GIYAEIAFD
+63 GIYAEISFD
-72 KDAFELKKYTVV
+72 KAAFELQKYTVV
-84 NDIISECS
+84 NDNISDCS

-110 SFSSGNLLKL
+110 SFSGNLLKL
-120 QFKTISDS
+120 QFKTVSDS

-141 MCDEKFKSVPNA
+141 MCDEKFKSVSNA

-202 LSSSEKG
+202 LTSSEKG

-243 INKFLSDNAEAL
+243 INKFLSDNADAL
-255 ALTENNAKISD
+255 ALTESNAKISD
-266 LTRVTDAL
+266 LTKVTDAL

-305 IEDENAKNAAAEI
+305 IEDENAKNAAIEI
-318 AAGFKETFK
+318 AAGFRETFK

-345 EIESAVNTYDEV
+345 EIESAINTYDEV

-406 KLIMMGEDSVTQNEY
+406 KLIMMSEDSVTQNEY

-426 AMSDFDS
+426 AMSDYDS

-446 RHFMNL
+446 RHLMNL
-452 LFALNNAEVDYT
+452 LFALNNAEVDYI
-464 DSDDTQTDIDSDTDG
+464 DSDDTQTDIDSDTNG

-491 KTLTAG
+491 KTLEAG

-505 EASDTVWM
+505 KVSDTVWM
-513 LLALLGVSIILFSV
+513 LLVLLGVSIILFSV

>member
-1 MNLKALRRFTA
+1 MTLKALRRFTA
-12 SFTAAAMALLSAY
+12 SLMAAAMALLSAY
-25 MAAAASSAKFKLSSN
+25 TVAAASSAKFKLSSN
-40 KTEVLKDNSFTVTL
+40 KTEVFKDNSFTVTL

-63 GIYAEIAFD
+63 GIYAEISFD
-72 KDAFELKKYTVV
+72 KAAFELQKYTVV
-84 NDIISECS
+84 NDNISDCS

-110 SFSSGNLLKL
+110 SFSGNLLKL
-120 QFKTISDS
+120 QFKTVSDS

-141 MCDEKFKSVPNA
+141 MCDEKFKSVSNA

-175 LINNIGTV
+175 LINNVGTV

-202 LSSSEKG
+202 LTSSEKG

-220 QKKYNELKEKEEAE
+220 QKKYNELKEKEETE

-243 INKFLSDNAEAL
+243 INKFLSDNADAL
-255 ALTENNAKISD
+255 ALTESNAKISD

-305 IEDENAKNAAAEI
+305 IEDENAKNAAIEI
-318 AAGFKETFK
+318 AAGFRETFK

-345 EIESAVNTYDEV
+345 EIESAINTYDEV

-406 KLIMMGEDSVTQNEY
+406 KLIMMSEDSVTQNEY

-426 AMSDFDS
+426 AMSDYDS

-446 RHFMNL
+446 RHLMNL
-452 LFALNNAEVDYT
+452 LFALNNAEVDYI
-464 DSDDTQTDIDSDTDG
+464 DSDDTQTDIDSDTNG

-491 KTLTAG
+491 KTLEAG

-505 EASDTVWM
+505 KVSDTVWM
-513 LLALLGVSIILFSV
+513 LLVLLGVSIILFSV

>member
-1 MNLKALRRFTA
+1 MTLKALRRFTA
-12 SFTAAAMALLSAY
+12 SLMAAAMALLSAY
-25 MAAAASSAKFKLSSN
+25 TAAAASSAKFKLSSN
-40 KTEVLKDNSFTVTL
+40 KTEVFKDNSFTVTL

-63 GIYAEIAFD
+63 GIYAEISFD
-72 KDAFELKKYTVV
+72 KTAFELQKYTVV
-84 NDIISECS
+84 NDNISDCS

-110 SFSSGNLLKL
+110 SFSGNLLKL
-120 QFKTISDS
+120 QFKTVSDS

-141 MCDEKFKSVPNA
+141 MCDEKFKSVSNA
-153 VTSAEVSVKKLTAS
+153 VTPAEVSVKKLAAS

-202 LSSSEKG
+202 LTSSEKG

-243 INKFLSDNAEAL
+243 INKFLSDNADAL
-255 ALTENNAKISD
+255 ALTESNAKISD
-266 LTRVTDAL
+266 LTKVTDAL

-284 REKLKNKYEHLKKLR
+284 REKLKNEYEHLKKLR

-305 IEDENAKNAAAEI
+305 IEDENAKNAAIEI
-318 AAGFKETFK
+318 AAGFRETFK

-345 EIESAVNTYDEV
+345 EIESAINTYDEV

-406 KLIMMGEDSVTQNEY
+406 KLIMMSEDSVTQNEY

-426 AMSDFDS
+426 AMSDYDS
-433 MSDMAKGKMASVY
+433 MSDMAKGKTASVY
-446 RHFMNL
+446 RHLMNL
-452 LFALNNAEVDYT
+452 LFALNNAEVDYI

-491 KTLTAG
+491 KTLEAG

-505 EASDTVWM
+505 KVSDTVWM
-513 LLALLGVSIILFSV
+513 LLVLLGVSIILFSV

>member
-1 MNLKALRRFTA
+1 MTLKALRRFTA
-12 SFTAAAMALLSAY
+12 SLMAAAMALLSAY
-25 MAAAASSAKFKLSSN
+25 TAAAASSAKFKLSSN
-40 KTEVLKDNSFTVTL
+40 KTEVFKDNSFTVTL

-63 GIYAEIAFD
+63 GIYAEISFD
-72 KDAFELKKYTVV
+72 KTAFELQKYTVV
-84 NDIISECS
+84 NDNISDCS

-110 SFSSGNLLKL
+110 SFSGNLLKL
-120 QFKTISDS
+120 QFKTVSDS

-141 MCDEKFKSVPNA
+141 MCDEKFKSVSNS
-153 VTSAEVSVKKLTAS
+153 VTPAEVSVKKLAAS

-202 LSSSEKG
+202 LTSSEKG

-243 INKFLSDNAEAL
+243 INKFLSNNADAL
-255 ALTENNAKISD
+255 ALTESNAMISD
-266 LTRVTDAL
+266 LTKVTDAL

-284 REKLKNKYEHLKKLR
+284 REKLKNEYEHLKKLR

-305 IEDENAKNAAAEI
+305 IEDENAKNAAIEI
-318 AAGFKETFK
+318 AAGFRETFK

-339 EPELLT
+339 EPEVLT

-406 KLIMMGEDSVTQNEY
+406 KLIMMSEDSVTQNEY

-426 AMSDFDS
+426 AMSDYDS
-433 MSDMAKGKMASVY
+433 MSDMAKGKTASVY
-446 RHFMNL
+446 RHLMNL
-452 LFALNNAEVDYT
+452 LFALNNAEVDYI

-491 KTLTAG
+491 KTLEAG

-505 EASDTVWM
+505 KVSNTVWM
-513 LLALLGVSIILFSV
+513 LLVLLGVSIILFSV

>member
-1 MNLKALRRFTA
+1 MTLKALRRFTA
-12 SFTAAAMALLSAY
+12 SLMAAAMALLSAY
-25 MAAAASSAKFKLSSN
+25 TAAAASSAKFKLSSN
-40 KTEVLKDNSFTVTL
+40 KTEVFKDNSFTVTL

-63 GIYAEIAFD
+63 GIYAEISFD
-72 KDAFELKKYTVV
+72 KTAFELQKYTVV
-84 NDIISECS
+84 NDNISDCS

-110 SFSSGNLLKL
+110 SFSGNLLKL
-120 QFKTISDS
+120 QFKTVSDS
-128 SEGKKKFSFDVIE
+128 SDGKKKFSFDVIE
-141 MCDEKFKSVPNA
+141 MCDEKFKSVSNA
-153 VTSAEVSVKKLTAS
+153 VTPAEVSVKKLAAS

-202 LSSSEKG
+202 LTSSEKG

-243 INKFLSDNAEAL
+243 INKFLSDNADAL
-255 ALTENNAKISD
+255 ALTESNAKISD
-266 LTRVTDAL
+266 LTKVTDAL

-284 REKLKNKYEHLKKLR
+284 REKLKNEYEHLKKLR

-305 IEDENAKNAAAEI
+305 IEDENAKNAAIEI
-318 AAGFKETFK
+318 AAGFRETFK

-345 EIESAVNTYDEV
+345 EIESAINTYDEV

-406 KLIMMGEDSVTQNEY
+406 KLIMMSEDSVTLNEY

-426 AMSDFDS
+426 AMSDYDS
-433 MSDMAKGKMASVY
+433 MSDMAKGKTASVY
-446 RHFMNL
+446 RHLMNL
-452 LFALNNAEVDYT
+452 LFALNNAEVDYI

-491 KTLTAG
+491 KTLEAG

-505 EASDTVWM
+505 KVSDTVWM
-513 LLALLGVSIILFSV
+513 LLVLLGVSIILFSV

>member
-1 MNLKALRRFTA
+1 MTLKALRRFTA
-12 SFTAAAMALLSAY
+12 SLMAAAMALLSAY
-25 MAAAASSAKFKLSSN
+25 TAAAASSAKFKLSSN
-40 KTEVLKDNSFTVTL
+40 KTEVFKDNSFTVTL

-63 GIYAEIAFD
+63 GIYAEISFD
-72 KDAFELKKYTVV
+72 KAAFELQKYTVV
-84 NDIISECS
+84 NDNISDCS

-110 SFSSGNLLKL
+110 SFSGNLLKL
-120 QFKTISDS
+120 QFKTVSDS

-141 MCDEKFKSVPNA
+141 MCDEKFKSVSNA
-153 VTSAEVSVKKLTAS
+153 VTPAEVSVKKLAAS

-202 LSSSEKG
+202 LTSSEKG

-220 QKKYNELKEKEEAE
+220 QKKYNEIKEKEEAE

-243 INKFLSDNAEAL
+243 INKFLSDNADAL
-255 ALTENNAKISD
+255 ALTESNAKISD
-266 LTRVTDAL
+266 LTKVTDAL

-284 REKLKNKYEHLKKLR
+284 REKLKNEYEHLKKLR

-305 IEDENAKNAAAEI
+305 IEDENAKNAAIEI
-318 AAGFKETFK
+318 AAGFRETFK

-345 EIESAVNTYDEV
+345 EIESAINTYDEV

-406 KLIMMGEDSVTQNEY
+406 KLIMMSEDSVTLNEY

-426 AMSDFDS
+426 AMSDYDS
-433 MSDMAKGKMASVY
+433 MSDMAKGKTASVY
-446 RHFMNL
+446 RHLMNL
-452 LFALNNAEVDYT
+452 LFALNNAEVDYI

-491 KTLTAG
+491 KTLEAG

-505 EASDTVWM
+505 KVSDTVWM
-513 LLALLGVSIILFSV
+513 LLVLLGVSIILFSV

-537 KYLKGG
+537 KYLKRR
-543 ENGE
+543 

>member
-1 MNLKALRRFTA
+1 MTLKALRRFTA
-12 SFTAAAMALLSAY
+12 SLMAAAMALLSAY
-25 MAAAASSAKFKLSSN
+25 TAAAASSAKFKLSSN
-40 KTEVLKDNSFTVTL
+40 KTEVFKDNSFTVTL

-63 GIYAEIAFD
+63 GIYAEISFD
-72 KDAFELKKYTVV
+72 KTAFELQKYTVV
-84 NDIISECS
+84 NDNISDCS

-110 SFSSGNLLKL
+110 SFSGNLLKL
-120 QFKTISDS
+120 QFKTVSDS

-141 MCDEKFKSVPNA
+141 MCNEKFKSVPNA
-153 VTSAEVSVKKLTAS
+153 VTPAEVSVKKLTAS

-202 LSSSEKG
+202 LTSSEKG

-234 KNQQALQNE
+234 KNQQSLQNE
-243 INKFLSDNAEAL
+243 INKFLSDNADAL
-255 ALTENNAKISD
+255 ALTESNAKISD
-266 LTRVTDAL
+266 LTKVTDAL

-284 REKLKNKYEHLKKLR
+284 REKLKNEYEHLKKLR

-305 IEDENAKNAAAEI
+305 IEDENAKNAAIEI
-318 AAGFKETFK
+318 AAGFRETFK

-339 EPELLT
+339 EPEVLT
-345 EIESAVNTYDEV
+345 EIESAINTYDEV

-406 KLIMMGEDSVTQNEY
+406 KLIMMSEDSVTQNEY

-426 AMSDFDS
+426 AMSDYDS

-446 RHFMNL
+446 RHLMNL
-452 LFALNNAEVDYT
+452 LFALNNAEVDYI
-464 DSDDTQTDIDSDTDG
+464 DSDDTQTDIDSDTNG

-491 KTLTAG
+491 KTLEAG

-505 EASDTVWM
+505 KVSDTVWM
-513 LLALLGVSIILFSV
+513 LLVLLGVSIILFSV

>member
-1 MNLKALRRFTA
+1 MTLKALRRFTA
-12 SFTAAAMALLSAY
+12 SLMAAAMALLSAY
-25 MAAAASSAKFKLSSN
+25 TAAAASSAKFKLSSN
-40 KTEVLKDNSFTVTL
+40 KTEVFKDNSFTVTL

-63 GIYAEIAFD
+63 GIYAEISFD
-72 KDAFELKKYTVV
+72 KTAFELQKYTVV
-84 NDIISECS
+84 NDNISDCS

-110 SFSSGNLLKL
+110 SFSGNLLKL
-120 QFKTISDS
+120 QFKTVSDS

-141 MCDEKFKSVPNA
+141 MCDEKFKSVSNA
-153 VTSAEVSVKKLTAS
+153 VTPAEVSIKKLAAS

-202 LSSSEKG
+202 LTSSEKG

-243 INKFLSDNAEAL
+243 INKFLSDNADAL
-255 ALTENNAKISD
+255 ALTESNAKISD
-266 LTRVTDAL
+266 LTKVTDAL

-284 REKLKNKYEHLKKLR
+284 REKLKNEYEHLKKLR

-305 IEDENAKNAAAEI
+305 IEDENAKNAAIEI
-318 AAGFKETFK
+318 AAGFRETFK

-345 EIESAVNTYDEV
+345 EIESAINTYDEV

-406 KLIMMGEDSVTQNEY
+406 KLIMMSEDSVTQNEY

-426 AMSDFDS
+426 AMSDYDS
-433 MSDMAKGKMASVY
+433 MSDMAKGKTASVY
-446 RHFMNL
+446 RHLMNL
-452 LFALNNAEVDYT
+452 LFALNNAEVDYI

-491 KTLTAG
+491 KTLEAG

-505 EASDTVWM
+505 KVSDTVWI
-513 LLALLGVSIILFSV
+513 LLVLLGVSIILFSV

>member
-1 MNLKALRRFTA
+1 MTLKALRRFTA
-12 SFTAAAMALLSAY
+12 SLMAAAMALLSAY
-25 MAAAASSAKFKLSSN
+25 TAAAASSAKFKLSSN
-40 KTEVLKDNSFTVTL
+40 KTEVFKDNSFTVTL

-63 GIYAEIAFD
+63 GIYAEISFD
-72 KDAFELKKYTVV
+72 KTAFELQKYTVV
-84 NDIISECS
+84 NDNISDCS

-105 SDKNA
+105 SDKNS
-110 SFSSGNLLKL
+110 SFSGNLLKL
-120 QFKTISDS
+120 QFKTVSDS

-141 MCDEKFKSVPNA
+141 MCDEKFKSVSNA
-153 VTSAEVSVKKLTAS
+153 VTPAEVSVKKLAAS

-202 LSSSEKG
+202 LTSSEKG

-243 INKFLSDNAEAL
+243 INKFLSDNADAL
-255 ALTENNAKISD
+255 ALTESNAKISD
-266 LTRVTDAL
+266 LTKVTDAL

-284 REKLKNKYEHLKKLR
+284 REKLKNEYEHLKKLR

-305 IEDENAKNAAAEI
+305 IEDENAKNAAIEI
-318 AAGFKETFK
+318 AAGFRETFK

-345 EIESAVNTYDEV
+345 EIESAINTYDEV

-406 KLIMMGEDSVTQNEY
+406 KLIMMSEDSVTLNEY

-426 AMSDFDS
+426 AMSDYDS
-433 MSDMAKGKMASVY
+433 MSDMAKGKTASVY
-446 RHFMNL
+446 RHLMNL
-452 LFALNNAEVDYT
+452 LFALNNAEVDYI

-491 KTLTAG
+491 KTLEAG

-505 EASDTVWM
+505 KVSDTVWM
-513 LLALLGVSIILFSV
+513 LLVLLGVSIILFSV

>member
-1 MNLKALRRFTA
+1 MTLKALRRFTA
-12 SFTAAAMALLSAY
+12 SLMVAAMALLSAY
-25 MAAAASSAKFKLSSN
+25 TVAAASSAKFKLSSN
-40 KTEVLKDNSFTVTL
+40 KTEVFKDNSFTVTL

-63 GIYAEIAFD
+63 GIYAEISFD
-72 KDAFELKKYTVV
+72 KTAFELQKYTVV
-84 NDIISECS
+84 NDNISDCS

-110 SFSSGNLLKL
+110 SFSGNLLKL

-141 MCDEKFKSVPNA
+141 MCDEKFKSVSNA

-202 LSSSEKG
+202 LTSSEKG

-220 QKKYNELKEKEEAE
+220 QKKYNELKEKEETE

-243 INKFLSDNAEAL
+243 INKFLSDNADAL
-255 ALTENNAKISD
+255 ALTESNAKISD
-266 LTRVTDAL
+266 LTKVTDAL

-305 IEDENAKNAAAEI
+305 IEDENAKNAAIEI
-318 AAGFKETFK
+318 AAGFRETFK

-345 EIESAVNTYDEV
+345 EIESAINTYDEV

-406 KLIMMGEDSVTQNEY
+406 KLIMMSEDSVTQNEY

-426 AMSDFDS
+426 AMSDYDS

-446 RHFMNL
+446 RHIMNL
-452 LFALNNAEVDYT
+452 LFALNNAEVDYI
-464 DSDDTQTDIDSDTDG
+464 DSDDTQTDIDSDTNG

-491 KTLTAG
+491 KTLEAG

-505 EASDTVWM
+505 KVSDTVWM
-513 LLALLGVSIILFSV
+513 LLVLLGVSIILFSV

>member
-1 MNLKALRRFTA
+1 MTLKALRRFTA
-12 SFTAAAMALLSAY
+12 SLMAAAMALLSAY
-25 MAAAASSAKFKLSSN
+25 TAAAASSAKFKLSSN
-40 KTEVLKDNSFTVTL
+40 KTEVFKDNSFTVTL

-63 GIYAEIAFD
+63 GIYAEISFD
-72 KDAFELKKYTVV
+72 KTAFELQKYTVV
-84 NDIISECS
+84 NDNISDCS

-110 SFSSGNLLKL
+110 SFSGNLLKL
-120 QFKTISDS
+120 QFKTVSDS

-141 MCDEKFKSVPNA
+141 MCDEKFKSVSNA
-153 VTSAEVSVKKLTAS
+153 VTPAEVSVKKLAAS

-202 LSSSEKG
+202 LTSSEKG

-243 INKFLSDNAEAL
+243 INKFLSDNADAL
-255 ALTENNAKISD
+255 ALTESNAKISD
-266 LTRVTDAL
+266 LTKVTDAL

-284 REKLKNKYEHLKKLR
+284 REKLKNEYEHLKKLR

-305 IEDENAKNAAAEI
+305 IEDENAKNAAIEI
-318 AAGFKETFK
+318 AAGFRETFK

-345 EIESAVNTYDEV
+345 EIESAINTYDEV

-406 KLIMMGEDSVTQNEY
+406 KLIMMSEDSVTLNEY

-426 AMSDFDS
+426 AMSDYDS
-433 MSDMAKGKMASVY
+433 MSDMAKGKTASVY
-446 RHFMNL
+446 RHLMNL
-452 LFALNNAEVDYT
+452 LFALNNAEVDYI

-491 KTLTAG
+491 KTLEAG

-505 EASDTVWM
+505 KVSDTVWM
-513 LLALLGVSIILFSV
+513 LLVLLGVSIILFSV